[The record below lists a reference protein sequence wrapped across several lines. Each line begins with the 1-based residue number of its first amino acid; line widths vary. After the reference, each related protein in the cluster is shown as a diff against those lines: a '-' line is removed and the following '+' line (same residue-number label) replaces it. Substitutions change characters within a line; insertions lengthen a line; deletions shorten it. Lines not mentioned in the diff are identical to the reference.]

1 MSKEFRLGLFIVVT
15 LAVLGAGVFLIGS
28 KESLFRSTYRLKA
41 QFQNVSGLID
51 GADVRVGGIHKG
63 TVRSI
68 QLPRRPDEKLTVV
81 MDLENATRDVIK
93 KDSVASIKSEGLLG
107 DKYLEIS
114 FGSAEV
120 GKVQDGDTIDTAA
133 PLDISDLIT
142 KTNTILD
149 SAKDTMQNVD
159 AISTKINSG
168 QGTMGALVNDKK
180 IYQQVNAATEQ
191 AKAGATEFQ
200 ENMEALKHNFL
211 LKGFFKKRGYEDS
224 EDLTKHQIAKLPP
237 EQNAKTF
244 EYDGKQIFDKV
255 DSAKLKNDKT
265 LNDAGA
271 FLQSGAFGLA
281 VVVAST
287 GMRGDAEKDKQLSDA
302 RAAVVRDYLT
312 KNFKFDD
319 TKLKTL
325 GVGKAPDSGDD
336 GKVEILV
343 YPGTKGP
350 APKPPAGKSRAT
362 KQATAV
368 R

>member
-1 MSKEFRLGLFIVVT
+1 MSREFRLGLFIVGT
-15 LAVLGAGVFLIGS
+15 LVIFAAGIFLIGS

-51 GADVRVGGIHKG
+51 GADVRVGGIQKG
-63 TVRSI
+63 TVRAI

-81 MDLENATRDVIK
+81 MDLENATHDVIK

-107 DKYLEIS
+107 DKYVEIS

-120 GKVQDGDTIDTAA
+120 EKVRDGDTIDTAP
-133 PLDISDLIT
+133 PLDISDLIS
-142 KTNTILD
+142 KTNQILD
-149 SAKDTMQNVD
+149 TAKDTMQNVD
-159 AISTKINSG
+159 SISAKVNNG

-211 LKGFFKKRGYEDS
+211 LRGFFKKRGYEDS
-224 EDLTKHQIAKLPP
+224 EDLTKHQISKLPP

-244 EYDGKQIFDKV
+244 EYDGKQIFDKP
-255 DSAKLKNDKT
+255 DTAKLKNEKV
-265 LNDAGA
+265 LNEAGT
-271 FLQSGAFGLA
+271 FLQGNAFGLA

-287 GMRGDAEKDKQLSDA
+287 GMKGDADKDKQLSEA

-319 TKLKTL
+319 TRLKTL
-325 GVGKAPDSGDD
+325 GLGKAPETGDN
-336 GKVEILV
+336 GKVEILI
-343 YPGTKGP
+343 YPTDAKVASGP
-350 APKPPAGKSRAT
+350 ERPAGAR
-362 KQATAV
+362 
-368 R
+368 

>member
-1 MSKEFRLGLFIVVT
+1 MSKEFRLGLFIVGT
-15 LAVLGAGVFLIGS
+15 LLILAAGVFLIGS

-63 TVRSI
+63 TVRAI
-68 QLPRRPDEKLTVV
+68 QLPKRPDEKLTVV

-107 DKYLEIS
+107 DKYVEIS
-114 FGSAEV
+114 FGSPDVEKAR
-120 GKVQDGDTIDTAA
+120 DGDTIDTAP
-133 PLDISDLIT
+133 PLDVSDLIT
-142 KTNTILD
+142 KTNQILD
-149 SAKDTMQNVD
+149 TAKDTMQNVD
-159 AISTKINSG
+159 SISTKVNNG

-211 LKGFFKKRGYEDS
+211 VRGFFKKRGYEDS
-224 EDLTKHQIAKLPP
+224 EELTKHQITRLPP
-237 EQNAKTF
+237 EQGARKF
-244 EYDGKQIFDKV
+244 EYDGRQLFDKP
-255 DSAKLKNDKT
+255 DTAKLKNEKT

-271 FLQSGAFGLA
+271 WLQENKFGLA
-281 VVVAST
+281 VVATST
-287 GMRGDAEKDKQLSDA
+287 GMKGDADKDKQLSEA

-319 TKLKTL
+319 TRLKTL
-325 GVGKAPDSGDD
+325 GVGKNPEAGDS

-343 YPGTKGP
+343 YPMDGKVATGP
-350 APKPPAGKSRAT
+350 PRP
-362 KQATAV
+362 TAA

>member
-1 MSKEFRLGLFIVVT
+1 MSKEFRLGMFIVGT
-15 LAVLGAGVFLIGS
+15 LVVLGAGVFLIGS

-63 TVRSI
+63 TVRTI
-68 QLPRRPDEKLTVV
+68 QLPKRPDEKLTVV

-107 DKYLEIS
+107 DKYVEIS
-114 FGSAEV
+114 FGSLDVEKAR
-120 GKVQDGDTIDTAA
+120 DGDIIDTAP

-142 KTNTILD
+142 KTNQILD
-149 SAKDTMQNVD
+149 TAKDTMQNVD
-159 AISTKINSG
+159 SISTKVNNG

-191 AKAGATEFQ
+191 AQAGATEFQ

-211 LKGFFKKRGYEDS
+211 VRGFFKKRGYEDS
-224 EDLTKHQIAKLPP
+224 EELTKHQIPRLPA
-237 EQNAKTF
+237 EQGAKTF
-244 EYDGKQIFDKV
+244 EFDGQQIFDKP
-255 DSAKLKNDKT
+255 DTAKLKNEKT
-265 LNDAGA
+265 LNTAGA
-271 FLQSGAFGLA
+271 WLQENKFGLA
-281 VVVAST
+281 VVAAST
-287 GMRGDAEKDKQLSDA
+287 GMKGDADKDKQLSEA

-319 TKLKTL
+319 TRLKTL
-325 GVGKAPDSGDD
+325 GVGKSSEAGDS
-336 GKVEILV
+336 GKVEVLV
-343 YPGTKGP
+343 YPQGGKVVSSPRRP
-350 APKPPAGKSRAT
+350 AAT
-362 KQATAV
+362 